1 MSITVRRFAPQFSTV
16 QTQHADVEARLPGGI
31 FQNFTAL
38 SYKATNTNE
47 EARGASPL
55 PMGITRG
62 EMKYEASITI
72 HRTFRDEFRRAATV
86 QGKGLFEGFFPL
98 IVSLT
103 HPDWD
108 RVETDTLYVK
118 VTEWAFDTNAG
129 PAVHVMQVPM
139 YCGFIDFGTKNGIM
153 SQFSDI
159 IGV

>member
-1 MSITVRRFAPQFSTV
+1 MAIAVRRFAPQFATV

-55 PMGITRG
+55 PFGITRG
-62 EMKYEASITI
+62 EMKYEASISI

-86 QGKGLFEGFFPL
+86 PGKGLFEGFFPL

-118 VTEWAFDTNAG
+118 VTEWGFDTNSG
-129 PAVHVMQVPM
+129 PAVHVMPVPM
-139 YCGFIDFGTKNGIM
+139 YCGFIDFGTKEGIM
-153 SQFSDI
+153 AQFADI

>member
-1 MSITVRRFAPQFSTV
+1 MIAVRRFAPQFATV

-55 PMGITRG
+55 PFGITRG
-62 EMKYEASITI
+62 EMKYEASISI

-86 QGKGLFEGFFPL
+86 PGKGLFEGFFPL

-118 VTEWAFDTNAG
+118 VTEWGFDTNSG
-129 PAVHVMQVPM
+129 PAVHVMPVPM
-139 YCGFIDFGTKNGIM
+139 YCGFIDFGTKEGIM
-153 SQFSDI
+153 AQFADI